1 MRAGNLCSSVGLLAL
16 LAILCTGCHHN
27 TPPPAQAQA
36 PPLQTGKGTLSP
48 PKSSQPPE
56 KTDTPLASP
65 LPQPS
70 AQSVPLPPPK
80 PKKVRHNKVKTP
92 ATKPADTAQTPAAT
106 TPGGTTAQPPA
117 ASTSAQNAAPQQAA
131 PPGATASPIGQL
143 TTGDS
148 AMGEKTKHEAT
159 DLIGKTEQGLN
170 GIKRP
175 LSTEEKTT
183 ATQIRNY
190 LKQAQQALDN
200 GDADGALGLATK
212 AKLLLDELTKP

>member
-1 MRAGNLCSSVGLLAL
+1 MRVGKLCPSVAL
-16 LAILCTGCHHN
+16 LAVLCTGCHHN
-27 TPPPAQAQA
+27 NPAPPAQAAQA

-48 PKSSQPPE
+48 PSNSPQPE

-92 ATKPADTAQTPAAT
+92 PAKPADSAQTPTAT
-106 TPGGTTAQPPA
+106 TPGGPATQAAAAQPPGP
-117 ASTSAQNAAPQQAA
+117 AAPSQQAA
-131 PPGATASPIGQL
+131 APGAVVSPIGQL
-143 TTGDS
+143 TTGG
-148 AMGEKTKHEAT
+148 AMGEKTKHEAA
-159 DLIGKTEQGLN
+159 DLIGTTEQGMN
-170 GIKRP
+170 GIKRT
-175 LSTEEKTT
+175 LSTDEKVT
-183 ATQIRNY
+183 ATQISNY
-190 LKQAQQALDN
+190 LKQAKQALDN